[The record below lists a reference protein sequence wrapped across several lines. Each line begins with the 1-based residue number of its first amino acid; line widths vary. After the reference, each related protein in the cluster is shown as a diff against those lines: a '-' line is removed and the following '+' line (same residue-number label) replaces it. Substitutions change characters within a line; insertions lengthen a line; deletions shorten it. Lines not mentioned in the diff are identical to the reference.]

1 MFHEIGTRHFD
12 YVRCGVEFPT
22 GLNMKYTALLLLVFL
37 CFSKLL
43 SNFSSPVVILN
54 TYLKCVGVGF
64 AVTLHNILTVS
75 CRPTYIPRILRVEQ
89 NGLTKRE

>member
-1 MFHEIGTRHFD
+1 
-12 YVRCGVEFPT
+12 
-22 GLNMKYTALLLLVFL
+22 MKYTALLLLVFL
-37 CFSKLL
+37 CVSKLL
-43 SNFSSPVVILN
+43 NFSSPVVISN

>member
-1 MFHEIGTRHFD
+1 
-12 YVRCGVEFPT
+12 
-22 GLNMKYTALLLLVFL
+22 MKYTALLLLVFL

-43 SNFSSPVVILN
+43 NFSSPVVIPN

-89 NGLTKRE
+89 NGLTKRK